1 MHRGPRGT
9 AWLLRL
15 ALTLTAL
22 SAVAQPLLI
31 GGYLDGEFDLLAW
44 HGGNA
49 AALITLV
56 LASGVAAIG
65 YVWPGGGRPWPLLA
79 LVGLWWAAAIQIGM
93 GYLRV
98 LAVHVPLGVLIVG
111 SAVALAVW
119 AWTPSVHRPRQGWW

>member
-49 AALITLV
+49 AALIALV
-56 LASGVAAIG
+56 MASAIAAVAYI
-65 YVWPGGGRPWPLLA
+65 WPGGGRPWPLLA
-79 LVGLWWAAAIQIGM
+79 LVALWWAAAVQIGM

-98 LAVHVPLGVLIVG
+98 LAVHEPLGVLVVG

-119 AWTPSVHRPRQGWW
+119 AWTPSVRRKRHGWW

>member
-1 MHRGPRGT
+1 MHRRPRGT

-15 ALTLTAL
+15 ALTSTAL
-22 SAVAQPLLI
+22 SAIAQPLLI
-31 GGYLDGEFDLLAW
+31 GGYLDGQFDLLAW

-56 LASGVAAIG
+56 MASGVAAIA

-79 LVGLWWAAAIQIGM
+79 VVLLWWAAAVQIGM

-98 LAVHVPLGVLIVG
+98 LVVHVPLGVLIVG
-111 SAVALAVW
+111 AAVALAVW
-119 AWTPSVHRPRQGWW
+119 AWTPSVRRARKGWR